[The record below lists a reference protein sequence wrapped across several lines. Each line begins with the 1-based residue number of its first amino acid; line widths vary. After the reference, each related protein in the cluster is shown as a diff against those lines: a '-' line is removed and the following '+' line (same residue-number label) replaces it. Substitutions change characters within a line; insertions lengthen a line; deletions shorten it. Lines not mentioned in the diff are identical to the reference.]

1 MIQTEHNI
9 CYHGQ
14 RYLETST
21 GTYFEKNVSN
31 WNWIYTKSSYR

>member
-1 MIQTEHNI
+1 MDNVIWKHQV
-9 CYHGQ
+9 
-14 RYLETST
+14 LST